1 MWQGRPEQRGNDQYI
16 IYLNDEDKLKLLI
29 FLYDHSFLVVVFT
42 IYWNP
47 IACGNT
53 SSLRVRSRKKK
64 KIKKH
69 PSKTERRLVRA
80 CNVKNIISD
89 SGKTLRR
96 SIFRTR

>member
-1 MWQGRPEQRGNDQYI
+1 VSQGRPEQRGRGQYI

-53 SSLRVRSRKKK
+53 SFLRARPRQKKKKKKKK
-64 KIKKH
+64 KILPSEKKKN
-69 PSKTERRLVRA
+69 STDMIYSGIFLVHA
-80 CNVKNIISD
+80 YTDTV
-89 SGKTLRR
+89 TV
-96 SIFRTR
+96 